1 VKVLKGKDVVGH
13 IPKHVAKCATICF
26 WPEEKSVLHAVTG
39 HRQNKRNN
47 GLEVPCLYRIKG
59 PRSRAIEAGGVIK
72 EYLERINKK
81 Q

>member
-1 VKVLKGKDVVGH
+1 MLLAGGK
-13 IPKHVAKCATICF
+13 IC
-26 WPEEKSVLHAVTG
+26 VTVTG

-59 PRSRAIEAGGVIK
+59 PRSRAIEAEGVIK